1 MGEETSRM
9 QHRHTF
15 SSTLEEEAHNED
27 LKPSH
32 RYHHQTFYDAEVEDT
47 SFGTAHS
54 AEIPVLASAEVF
66 LVPGDGG
73 QLARNL
79 HNGLLQRRCLL
90 GARSLFGR
98 KLGPLF
104 ILDLHKKSIS
114 LNPSNSSHAI
124 V

>member
-1 MGEETSRM
+1 MSEETSKV
-9 QHRHTF
+9 QHKLTF

-32 RYHHQTFYDAEVEDT
+32 RYHHQTFDNAEVEDP

-54 AEIPVLASAEVF
+54 AEIPVLASAEIF

-73 QLARNL
+73 QLARDL
-79 HNGLLQRRCLL
+79 HNGLLQRRCLF
-90 GARSLFGR
+90 GARSLLGR

-104 ILDLHKKSIS
+104 IFDLHKKSKS
-114 LNPSNSSHAI
+114 